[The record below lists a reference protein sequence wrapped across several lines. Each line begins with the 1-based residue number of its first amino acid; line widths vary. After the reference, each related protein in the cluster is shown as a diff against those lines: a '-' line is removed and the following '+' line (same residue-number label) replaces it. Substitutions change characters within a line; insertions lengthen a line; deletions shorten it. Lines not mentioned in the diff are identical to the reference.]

1 MNLQNGFFSKNA
13 AFSYAL
19 DRQTDRQTDTLSLV
33 VKKIKES
40 KKDFTVKLNPYSA
53 LKKRIGVF
61 LCHAEMFLLSI

>member
-1 MNLQNGFFSKNA
+1 MQNVYTTIMNLQSGIYFRNA

-40 KKDFTVKLNPYSA
+40 KKDFAVKLNPYYYTY
-53 LKKRIGVF
+53 
-61 LCHAEMFLLSI
+61 LL